1 MGEHATLIKFGN
13 SQNILELQEYGLL
26 YMNNLPYFWHIEDSF
41 LRGDQ
46 EDSVAEVHRGSIGS
60 VTFTDGTVF
69 DISDW
74 NLLLPPSCPENIN
87 IFCMYALRPFSN
99 SFPVNEQNYMFGD
112 TALVLLQPQEF
123 INRIHSFLQDRSIPH
138 HAALVTY
145 VNTDNQ
151 GRIGPFVKRN
161 NFIYQSEWRLV
172 CYEGPGNA
180 RTDIRIGSIIDISK
194 IIPSKEINNQI
205 KVNGI

>member
-123 INRIHSFLQDRSIPH
+123 INRIHSFLQDR
-138 HAALVTY
+138 
-145 VNTDNQ
+145 
-151 GRIGPFVKRN
+151 IGPFVKRN